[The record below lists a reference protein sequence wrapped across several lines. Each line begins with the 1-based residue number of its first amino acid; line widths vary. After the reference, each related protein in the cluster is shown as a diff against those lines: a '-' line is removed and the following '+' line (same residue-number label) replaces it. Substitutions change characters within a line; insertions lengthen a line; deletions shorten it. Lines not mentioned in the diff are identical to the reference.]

1 MEEEDH
7 YTYLLLLLFAVS
19 LVQVSSLKFAV
30 GGEERRGEREREEQ
44 EKSGVVLVVWYCT
57 RKKEKINKEDL
68 T

>member
-30 GGEERRGEREREEQ
+30 GGEERRGERERERSR
-44 EKSGVVLVVWYCT
+44 KRVVWYW
-57 RKKEKINKEDL
+57 
-68 T
+68 

>member
-19 LVQVSSLKFAV
+19 LVQPSEVRK
-30 GGEERRGEREREEQ
+30 EEKREREAGKEWCGTG
-44 EKSGVVLVVWYCT
+44 SLVLY
-57 RKKEKINKEDL
+57 KKEGKINKEDL